1 MALRPVPESREP
13 LPTGCSWRT
22 AARSPPRRNSLP
34 SVRIRPAAPGSRW
47 DGASRANLVTGLTVC
62 AYLVPQVMAY
72 STVAGLPPT
81 AGLWASLPA
90 LVLYA
95 LMGTSRLLSVGPES
109 SVALMTAAVV
119 GPIAAGNPDRYPQV
133 AAALALAMAVILLLA
148 SLLRLAFIADLL
160 SRPVL
165 VGYMAGIAILM
176 IAGQLSPWLG
186 VGITG
191 DGVLA
196 EFASALQQWRQWDP
210 VSVAMGLAVMVGVGF
225 LARWPRLPGP
235 LLAIIAMGLLT
246 AAAQLSVEV
255 VGDIPRGLPTPS
267 LPLITWDEAQLL
279 IVGALG
285 VSVVAFTDT
294 TLTARAFRERS
305 DRDVNPR
312 VELLALAAANAG
324 AGLLQGM
331 AVSSSG
337 SRTALAKTGGAKSQA
352 YSLVAAAT
360 LALVLVVA
368 GPVLSGL
375 PRAALAG
382 LVVYAALRLVDV
394 PELRRLWRFRRMEF
408 LLAAATFVGVLVLGV
423 LYGVLAAVG
432 LSVLDLLARV
442 ARPHS
447 AAQGFVPGMAGMHDI
462 HDLPGVREEPGL
474 LVFRYDSPLFF
485 ANAEN
490 FRRRAEELALQ
501 RRPAVRWVA
510 LNCEAIVEIDS
521 TAADALE
528 ELRRD
533 LADQDVALV
542 LVRAKRELLDA
553 LEPTGLLDRI
563 GRDRIYP
570 TLPTLVA
577 AYREATAE

>member
-1 MALRPVPESREP
+1 VSR
-13 LPTGCSWRT
+13 
-22 AARSPPRRNSLP
+22 
-34 SVRIRPAAPGSRW
+34 SVAPDSRW
-47 DGASRANLVTGLTVC
+47 AVASRANLVSGLTVC

-119 GPIAAGNPDRYPQV
+119 GPIAAGNPERYPQL
-133 AAALALAMAVILLLA
+133 AAALALTMAAILLLA
-148 SLLRLAFIADLL
+148 SLLRLSFIADLL

-165 VGYMAGIAILM
+165 VGYMAGIAVLM

-186 VGITG
+186 IEISG
-191 DGVLA
+191 DSILA
-196 EFASALQQWRQWDP
+196 EFGSAISQWQDWDP
-210 VSVAMGLAVMVGVGF
+210 VSLIMGLAVIIGVAF
-225 LARWPRLPGP
+225 LARWPKLPGP
-235 LLAIIAMGLLT
+235 LLAIIVMGILT
-246 AAAQLSVEV
+246 VAAQLPVEL
-255 VGDIPRGLPTPS
+255 VGEIPRGLPTPD
-267 LPLITWDEAQLL
+267 LPLVTAEEARLL
-279 IVGALG
+279 LLGALG

-305 DRDVNPR
+305 DRPIDPT
-312 VELLALAAANAG
+312 VELRSLAAANLG

-337 SRTALAKTGGAKSQA
+337 SRTALAKTGGATSQA
-352 YSLVAAAT
+352 YSLVAAAA
-360 LALVLVVA
+360 LATVLIVA
-368 GPVLSGL
+368 GPLLSGL

-382 LVVYAALRLVDV
+382 LVIYAALRLVDV
-394 PELRRLWRFRRMEF
+394 PELRWLWRFRKMEF

-423 LYGVLAAVG
+423 LYGVVAAVT
-432 LSVLDLLARV
+432 LSVLEMLARV
-442 ARPHS
+442 ARPHA
-447 AAQGFVPGMAGMHDI
+447 AAQGFVPGLAGMHDI
-462 HDLPGVREEPGL
+462 HDFPGAREEPGL

-490 FRRRAEELALQ
+490 FRRRAEELAAE
-501 RRPAVRWVA
+501 RSPEVRWVA

-533 LADQDVALV
+533 LADDDVALV

-563 GRDRIYP
+563 GRERIYP

-577 AYREATAE
+577 AFRAATQE